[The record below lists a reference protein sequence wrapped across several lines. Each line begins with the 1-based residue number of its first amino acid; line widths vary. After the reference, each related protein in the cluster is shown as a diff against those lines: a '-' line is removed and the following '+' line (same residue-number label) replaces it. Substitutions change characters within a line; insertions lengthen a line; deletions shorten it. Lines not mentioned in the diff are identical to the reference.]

1 MTRTPEIR
9 SLQAFVIVAQ
19 EGSVSRAAEILNL
32 TQPAV
37 SLQLKRL
44 SEDTGLTLFHRA
56 SKGLGLT
63 TEGVVMLAKAN
74 RVLSSLTEFNLTAK
88 RMTGRVQGKLRIG
101 TIVDPSFIRL
111 GQLLAGLIDAYPE
124 VQTSLTHGISG
135 EVLTGLRRGKVDVGF
150 FLGAIEDYAQ
160 THVNH
165 PNESLDDFYTRK
177 LTEFNYRVI
186 GPAGWEYQI
195 KHAQWDELAAMPWIG
210 TPENS
215 VHSRLLDTIFHER
228 GCTQNVV
235 ARVDQES
242 SMMAMVQ
249 SGIGL
254 SLCRES
260 IALHEQQSG
269 AISIANSVS
278 IPTALCAV
286 TLKAHQK
293 DPVVDAFF
301 NVLEMVW

>member
-9 SLQAFVIVAQ
+9 TLQAFVTVAQ
-19 EGSVSRAAEILNL
+19 EGNVSRAAEILHL

-44 SEDTGLTLFHRA
+44 SEDTGLTLFDRG
-56 SKGLGLT
+56 SKGVTLT
-63 TEGVVMLAKAN
+63 KEGTALLAKAN
-74 RVLSSLTEFNLTAK
+74 RVLSSLTEFNQTAK

-124 VQTSLTHGISG
+124 VHTSLSHGISG
-135 EVLTGLRRGKVDVGF
+135 EVLAGLRRSNIDVGF
-150 FLGAIEDYAQ
+150 FLGGIGDYPKEKVNPAIGDLEDF
-160 THVNH
+160 HLV
-165 PNESLDDFYTRK
+165 E
-177 LTEFNYRVI
+177 LTQFNYRVI
-186 GPAGWEYQI
+186 GPASWENQI
-195 KHAQWDELAAMPWIG
+195 SRANWSELATMPWIG
-210 TPENS
+210 TPKDS
-215 VHSRLLDTIFHER
+215 VHSRLLSGIFAKHH
-228 GCTQNVV
+228 CTQNVV
-235 ARVDQES
+235 ALVDQEV

-249 SGIGL
+249 SGVGL

-269 AISIANSVS
+269 TVAIAEPVR

-286 TLKAHQK
+286 TLKQRQQ

-301 NVLEMVW
+301 NVLMQVW